1 MTLNP
6 TTDGHSDPDNYTDAE
21 TFLDHLQRNPKLR
34 PYDFWPLVAD
44 STVIVQHVC
53 SVAIFVCCFAGIYQG
68 RISPVSAVGLASL
81 ATIIGWG
88 LWDHWMGQEE
98 EELAARAAEMAR
110 KASAEGLDDV
120 STTGS
125 EGSFNPPTMNGNGH
139 ITWRPSK
146 RGLGLTLLTSNL
158 GFQGHDR
165 IPLKAGKHS
174 HSVSANSFQSISP
187 VTPLHDSAF
196 DAFPPLE
203 PSPSRPLQGP
213 PYSGTT
219 LSPSLSPRVRSRL
232 KTVKSALL
240 IYFTLLG
247 LSPILK
253 SLTRSTSS
261 DSIWALATWLL
272 IINIFF
278 FDYGGLYNPPKPQL
292 PSNSQKALPDGF
304 LNDGPALAASHGS
317 SGSAP
322 PFPSSLSTNAALM
335 ASTVLASRLP
345 SITHVFSLTVF
356 SIEVFGLFPV
366 FRRHLRHM
374 TWNGHVL
381 LTIFL
386 VMGSSA
392 GMSIIL
398 STSYTH
404 TYGTRGVFWGWVWH
418 VLIRSMLGMLLGGL
432 GTSLVMGGCSWW
444 LISLQRYKNVV
455 IGPWDAARPVL
466 ANGSLVRGRGSSG

>member
-1 MTLNP
+1 
-6 TTDGHSDPDNYTDAE
+6 
-21 TFLDHLQRNPKLR
+21 
-34 PYDFWPLVAD
+34 
-44 STVIVQHVC
+44 VIVQHVC
-53 SVAIFVCCFAGIYQG
+53 SVAIFICCFAAIYQD
-68 RISPVSAVGLASL
+68 RISPVSVVGLASI
-81 ATIIGWG
+81 ATFIGWS
-88 LWDHWMGQEE
+88 LWDYWMGQEE
-98 EELAARAAEMAR
+98 EYRAATAIELARRAYV
-110 KASAEGLDDV
+110 EGLDDS

-125 EGSFNPPTMNGNGH
+125 EGSFNPTMNGNGH
-139 ITWRPSK
+139 ILGKPAE
-146 RGLGLTLLTSNL
+146 RGLGLSLSTSNL
-158 GFQGHDR
+158 VMQSHDR
-165 IPLKAGKHS
+165 KPSKPSKHS
-174 HSVSANSFQSISP
+174 HSVSANSLQSLSP
-187 VTPLHDSAF
+187 ITPLHDSVS
-196 DAFPPLE
+196 DAFPPLQ
-203 PSPSRPLQGP
+203 PSPSRQSIAP
-213 PYSGTT
+213 PYSGST
-219 LSPSLSPRVRSRL
+219 LSPSLSPRVQSRL

-278 FDYGGLYNPPKPQL
+278 FDYGGLYVPTKSSIPHNAVEKSL
-292 PSNSQKALPDGF
+292 PNGSLTDG
-304 LNDGPALAASHGS
+304 LARVATHGIL
-317 SGSAP
+317 GGAP

-374 TWNGHVL
+374 SWNGHVL

-386 VMGSSA
+386 VLASSA

-404 TYGTRGVFWGWVWH
+404 TYGACGVCWSWIWH
-418 VLIRSMLGMLLGGL
+418 ILRRSILGMLIGGL

-455 IGPWDAARPVL
+455 IGPWDPARPIL
-466 ANGSLVRGRGSSG
+466 ADGSLIRGRGSSG

>member
-1 MTLNP
+1 
-6 TTDGHSDPDNYTDAE
+6 
-21 TFLDHLQRNPKLR
+21 
-34 PYDFWPLVAD
+34 
-44 STVIVQHVC
+44 
-53 SVAIFVCCFAGIYQG
+53 
-68 RISPVSAVGLASL
+68 
-81 ATIIGWG
+81 
-88 LWDHWMGQEE
+88 MGQEE
-98 EELAARAAEMAR
+98 EALADAAAESAR
-110 KASAEGLDDV
+110 KALVEGPDDG

-125 EGSFNPPTMNGNGH
+125 EGSFNPTKMNGDGRV
-139 ITWRPSK
+139 TWKQSE
-146 RGLGLTLLTSNL
+146 RGLGLTLSMSNL
-158 GFQGHDR
+158 AMQSHER
-165 IPLKAGKHS
+165 KPSKASRHS
-174 HSVSANSFQSISP
+174 HSISATSLQSVSPI
-187 VTPLHDSAF
+187 TPLHDSGP

-203 PSPSRPLQGP
+203 PSPSRQAP
-213 PYSGTT
+213 PYSGST
-219 LSPSLSPRVRSRL
+219 LSPSLSPRVQSRL

-278 FDYGGLYNPPKPQL
+278 FDYGGLYIPPKPHLRNTNQKSL
-292 PSNSQKALPDGF
+292 SNGSLTDVS
-304 LNDGPALAASHGS
+304 ALAPSHGS

-366 FRRHLRHM
+366 FRRHLRHVS
-374 TWNGHVL
+374 WNGHVL
-381 LTIFL
+381 LIIFL
-386 VMGSSA
+386 VTASSA

-404 TYGTRGVFWGWVWH
+404 TYGACGFCWSWIWH
-418 VLIRSMLGMLLGGL
+418 VVRRSVLGILIGGF
-432 GTSLVMGGCSWW
+432 GTGLIMGGCSWW

-455 IGPWDAARPVL
+455 IGPWDPARPVL
-466 ANGSLVRGRGSSG
+466 ADGSLARGRGSSG

>member
-1 MTLNP
+1 M
-6 TTDGHSDPDNYTDAE
+6 
-21 TFLDHLQRNPKLR
+21 
-34 PYDFWPLVAD
+34 AD

-53 SVAIFVCCFAGIYQG
+53 SVAIFVCCFAGIYQD
-68 RISPVSAVGLASL
+68 RISPVSVVGLASL
-81 ATIIGWG
+81 ATVFGWSV
-88 LWDHWMGQEE
+88 WDFWMGQEE
-98 EELAARAAEMAR
+98 AELAAEAAAADSAR
-110 KASAEGLDDV
+110 KACVEGHEDC
-120 STTGS
+120 STTSS
-125 EGSFNPPTMNGNGH
+125 EGSFNHATVNGNGH
-139 ITWRPSK
+139 IAWKPDDH
-146 RGLGLTLLTSNL
+146 GLGLTLSTSDLTMQS
-158 GFQGHDR
+158 HDGK
-165 IPLKAGKHS
+165 PSKASMHS
-174 HSVSANSFQSISP
+174 HSVSANSLQSVSP
-187 VTPLHDSAF
+187 ITPLHESAS

-203 PSPSRPLQGP
+203 PSSSRQSQAPAF
-213 PYSGTT
+213 SGTT
-219 LSPSLSPRVRSRL
+219 LSPSLSPRVQSRL

-278 FDYGGLYNPPKPQL
+278 FDYGGLYVPPKPC
-292 PSNSQKALPDGF
+292 SSQVAGQK
-304 LNDGPALAASHGS
+304 LAANGSVIDGSALISSHGS
-317 SGSAP
+317 SGSTP

-374 TWNGHVL
+374 SWNGHVL
-381 LTIFL
+381 LTVLL
-386 VMGSSA
+386 VMASSA

-404 TYGTRGVFWGWVWH
+404 TYGRCGFCWRWIWH
-418 VLIRSMLGMLLGGL
+418 VLRRSILGMLIGGL

-444 LISLQRYKNVV
+444 LISLQRYKDVV
-455 IGPWDAARPVL
+455 IGPWDPARPVL
-466 ANGSLVRGRGSSG
+466 ADGSLVRGRGSSG

>member
-1 MTLNP
+1 M
-6 TTDGHSDPDNYTDAE
+6 
-21 TFLDHLQRNPKLR
+21 
-34 PYDFWPLVAD
+34 
-44 STVIVQHVC
+44 VIVQHVS
-53 SVAIFVCCFAGIYQG
+53 SVAIFICCFAGIYQD
-68 RISPVSAVGLASL
+68 RISPMSVVGLASL
-81 ATIIGWG
+81 ATVFGWS
-88 LWDHWMGQEE
+88 LWDSWMGQEE
-98 EELAARAAEMAR
+98 EALAVAAAERAR
-110 KASAEGLDDV
+110 KSYAEGPDDG
-120 STTGS
+120 STTSS
-125 EGSFNPPTMNGNGH
+125 EGSFNPLVTNRNGY
-139 ITWRPSK
+139 ITQKPAE
-146 RGLGLTLLTSNL
+146 RGLGLSLSTSNL
-158 GFQGHDR
+158 AMQGHDHR
-165 IPLKAGKHS
+165 PSKASRHS
-174 HSVSANSFQSISP
+174 HSVSANSLQSLSP
-187 VTPLHDSAF
+187 ITPLHETAF
-196 DAFPPLE
+196 DAFSPLE
-203 PSPSRPLQGP
+203 SSPSQQLCRPF
-213 PYSGTT
+213 SGTT
-219 LSPSLSPRVRSRL
+219 LSPSLSPRVQSRL
-232 KTVKSALL
+232 KTVKSAVL

-278 FDYGGLYNPPKPQL
+278 FDYGGLYVPPKPHL
-292 PSNSQKALPDGF
+292 PQSTDQKSLPNGSLTDGS
-304 LNDGPALAASHGS
+304 ALAPGHGT

-374 TWNGHVL
+374 SWNGHVF

-386 VMGSSA
+386 VTASSA

-404 TYGTRGVFWGWVWH
+404 TYGACGFCWGWIWH
-418 VLIRSMLGMLLGGL
+418 ISRRSILGVLIGGL
-432 GTSLVMGGCSWW
+432 GTGLVMGGCSWW

-455 IGPWDAARPVL
+455 IGPWDPARPVL
-466 ANGSLVRGRGSSG
+466 ADGSLVRGRGSSG

>member
-1 MTLNP
+1 M
-6 TTDGHSDPDNYTDAE
+6 
-21 TFLDHLQRNPKLR
+21 
-34 PYDFWPLVAD
+34 
-44 STVIVQHVC
+44 
-53 SVAIFVCCFAGIYQG
+53 
-68 RISPVSAVGLASL
+68 GL
-81 ATIIGWG
+81 
-88 LWDHWMGQEE
+88 EE
-98 EELAARAAEMAR
+98 KELAAAAVQLAR
-110 KASAEGLDDV
+110 KPAVEGPDDS

-125 EGSFNPPTMNGNGH
+125 EGSFNPTTVNGNGH
-139 ITWRPSK
+139 VTQR
-146 RGLGLTLLTSNL
+146 RGGQGLGLVLSTSNL
-158 GFQGHDR
+158 SMQSHDR
-165 IPLKAGKHS
+165 RLSKSSKHS
-174 HSVSANSFQSISP
+174 HSVSATSLRSVSP
-187 VTPLHDSAF
+187 ITPLHDYRS

-203 PSPSRPLQGP
+203 PSPSRQSPLP
-213 PYSGTT
+213 PASGTT
-219 LSPSLSPRVRSRL
+219 LSPSLSPRVQSRL

-278 FDYGGLYNPPKPQL
+278 FDYGSLYVPPKPHMPL
-292 PSNSQKALPDGF
+292 KTEPTLRPRGGSRGDSALVP
-304 LNDGPALAASHGS
+304 SHGT

-374 TWNGHVL
+374 SWKGHVF
-381 LTIFL
+381 LTVFL
-386 VMGSSA
+386 VMASSA

-404 TYGTRGVFWGWVWH
+404 TYSACGFCWGWIWH
-418 VLIRSMLGMLLGGL
+418 VVTRSVLGMLIGGL

-455 IGPWDAARPVL
+455 IGPWDPARPVL
-466 ANGSLVRGRGSSG
+466 AGGLLARGRGSSG

>member
-1 MTLNP
+1 M
-6 TTDGHSDPDNYTDAE
+6 
-21 TFLDHLQRNPKLR
+21 
-34 PYDFWPLVAD
+34 
-44 STVIVQHVC
+44 VIVQHVC
-53 SVAIFVCCFAGIYQG
+53 SVAIFICCFAAIYQD
-68 RISPVSAVGLASL
+68 RISPTAVVGLASL
-81 ATIIGWG
+81 ATVFGWS
-88 LWDHWMGQEE
+88 LWDYWMGQEE
-98 EELAARAAEMAR
+98 EAQAAAAAEVAR
-110 KASAEGLDDV
+110 KAFVDGLDDG

-125 EGSFNPPTMNGNGH
+125 EGSFNPTTMNGNGYVAQKPAE
-139 ITWRPSK
+139 RC
-146 RGLGLTLLTSNL
+146 LGLALSTCNL
-158 GFQGHDR
+158 PKQGHNGR
-165 IPLKAGKHS
+165 LSKASGHS
-174 HSVSANSFQSISP
+174 HSVSANSHQSLSP
-187 VTPLHDSAF
+187 ITPLQDYGP
-196 DAFPPLE
+196 DAFPTLE
-203 PSPSRPLQGP
+203 SSPSRQSQP
-213 PYSGTT
+213 PSYSGTT
-219 LSPSLSPRVRSRL
+219 LSPSLSPRVQSRL
-232 KTVKSALL
+232 KTIKSALL

-278 FDYGGLYNPPKPQL
+278 FDYGGLNMPPKVFHPPHIDRKLL
-292 PSNSQKALPDGF
+292 PNGSITDAS
-304 LNDGPALAASHGS
+304 ALAPTHGIA
-317 SGSAP
+317 GSAP

-374 TWNGHVL
+374 SWNGNVS

-386 VMGSSA
+386 VMASSA

-404 TYGTRGVFWGWVWH
+404 TYGPCGFCWGWIWH
-418 VLIRSMLGMLLGGL
+418 VLGRSILGMLIGGL

-455 IGPWDAARPVL
+455 IGPWDPARPVL
-466 ANGSLVRGRGSSG
+466 ADGPLARGRGSSG

>member
-1 MTLNP
+1 
-6 TTDGHSDPDNYTDAE
+6 
-21 TFLDHLQRNPKLR
+21 
-34 PYDFWPLVAD
+34 
-44 STVIVQHVC
+44 
-53 SVAIFVCCFAGIYQG
+53 
-68 RISPVSAVGLASL
+68 
-81 ATIIGWG
+81 
-88 LWDHWMGQEE
+88 MGQEE
-98 EELAARAAEMAR
+98 EELAAAAAVLAR
-110 KASAEGLDDV
+110 KAAVEGPDDS

-125 EGSFNPPTMNGNGH
+125 EGSFNPGTVNGNGH
-139 ITWRPSK
+139 IAQK
-146 RGLGLTLLTSNL
+146 AAAKGLGLVLSTSNL
-158 GFQGHDR
+158 SMQSHD
-165 IPLKAGKHS
+165 LKLSKSSKHS
-174 HSVSANSFQSISP
+174 HSVSATSFQSVSP
-187 VTPLHDSAF
+187 ITPLHDYRS

-203 PSPSRPLQGP
+203 SSPSRQSQFP
-213 PYSGTT
+213 PSSGTT
-219 LSPSLSPRVRSRL
+219 LSPSLSPRVQSRL

-278 FDYGGLYNPPKPQL
+278 FDYGGLYIPPKPHL
-292 PSNSQKALPDGF
+292 PQKAEPKSLP
-304 LNDGPALAASHGS
+304 NDSLGGNSALVPAHNTP
-317 SGSAP
+317 GSAP

-374 TWNGHVL
+374 SWKGHVS
-381 LTIFL
+381 LTMFL
-386 VMGSSA
+386 VMASSV

-404 TYGTRGVFWGWVWH
+404 TYGACGFCWGWIWH
-418 VLIRSMLGMLLGGL
+418 VVTRSVLGMLIGGL

-455 IGPWDAARPVL
+455 IGPWDPARPVL
-466 ANGSLVRGRGSSG
+466 AGGHLARGRGSSG

>member
-1 MTLNP
+1 M
-6 TTDGHSDPDNYTDAE
+6 
-21 TFLDHLQRNPKLR
+21 
-34 PYDFWPLVAD
+34 
-44 STVIVQHVC
+44 VIVQHVC
-53 SVAIFVCCFAGIYQG
+53 SVAIFVCCFAGIYQD
-68 RISPVSAVGLASL
+68 RISPTSVVGLASS
-81 ATIIGWG
+81 ATVLGWS

-98 EELAARAAEMAR
+98 AEAAGACS
-110 KASAEGLDDV
+110 KSTPKVASEGADDG
-120 STTGS
+120 STSGS
-125 EGSFNPPTMNGNGH
+125 EGSFYPTPINGNGH
-139 ITWRPSK
+139 IAQKSAE
-146 RGLGLTLLTSNL
+146 RGLGLSLSTSNL
-158 GFQGHDR
+158 SMQSHV
-165 IPLKAGKHS
+165 GKPSKSSGHS
-174 HSVSANSFQSISP
+174 HSISATSLQSVSPISA
-187 VTPLHDSAF
+187 LQDSSP
-196 DAFPPLE
+196 DAFPPLGSS
-203 PSPSRPLQGP
+203 PSPSRPSQP
-213 PYSGTT
+213 RRCSGTT
-219 LSPSLSPRVRSRL
+219 LAPSLPPRIQSRL
-232 KTVKSALL
+232 KTIKSALL

-278 FDYGGLYNPPKPQL
+278 FDYGGLHIPPKTGRVSL
-292 PSNSQKALPDGF
+292 TNGTLTKGS
-304 LNDGPALAASHGS
+304 ALAPAHGG

-374 TWNGHVL
+374 SWNGHVF
-381 LTIFL
+381 LTVFL
-386 VMGSSA
+386 VMASSA

-404 TYGTRGVFWGWVWH
+404 TFGDCGFCWGWIWH
-418 VLIRSMLGMLLGGL
+418 LLRRSIVGVLIGGL

-455 IGPWDAARPVL
+455 IGPWDPARPVL
-466 ANGSLVRGRGSSG
+466 AGGPLIRGRGSSE